1 MPPLIDPLLI
11 VWEAMF
17 LLAQVG
23 ADPDAPQVK
32 KLVTDAELVLCRL
45 TMELSRR
52 AKHEYASQDSNIV
65 PITRGLRGSSKE
77 PSVGR

>member
-52 AKHEYASQDSNIV
+52 AKHEYDSNIV
-65 PITRGLRGSSKE
+65 QINQRSTRFQQRT
-77 PSVGR
+77 

>member
-17 LLAQVG
+17 LLAQVD
-23 ADPDAPQVK
+23 ADPDTPQVK

-45 TMELSRR
+45 TMELSKRM
-52 AKHEYASQDSNIV
+52 KHQYASQDSNIV
-65 PITRGLRGSSKE
+65 PINQGSTRFR
-77 PSVGR
+77 